1 MKTTI
6 TSASLLALSALCLP
20 SAQAQDNTKPWNVS
34 ASLRGFYDD
43 NWNTLPSGDA
53 NKRSSYGFDLSPSA
67 GYKNSFEL
75 ADVDLRYTYGMKFYE
90 SRTSNQADHSH
101 QFDGKVTHDF
111 PERFKLTVTDS
122 FVVSQEPGVLETSG
136 VTTTALR
143 QNGNNIRNAVGVTL
157 GVDLSRTTSIEAAY
171 NNSVYEYDSKGVA
184 NSTSA
189 LLDRVE
195 HLMRLD
201 LRCKPVDTTM
211 WLAGY
216 QFGIT
221 DQTGKDLLTGVGL
234 PEVRN
239 SRSHYGYVGVDHTF
253 NPQLLG
259 SARVGVQYTE
269 FPNAS
274 QSLVAE
280 PGSTVTPYA
289 DFSGTYAYS
298 PEGSVQLGIKH
309 NRNQTDVAAGTLDA
323 ASTTVYTSVNHKFFG
338 KLTGSLIAQYQL
350 TEFRGGTA
358 DGLSDNIF
366 LTGVN
371 FSYELIKERL
381 FAEAG
386 YNYDRLD
393 SDLGKIG
400 QNRSFYRNR
409 VFLGLKATY

>member
-43 NWNTLPSGDA
+43 NWTTLPSSSA

-323 ASTTVYTSVNHKFFG
+323 AATTVYTSVNHKFFG
-338 KLTGSLIAQYQL
+338 KLTTSLIAQYQL

-366 LTGVN
+366 LAGLN
-371 FSYELIKERL
+371 LSYELIKERL